1 MTGLSSFDQATT
13 TWPDFAGHEMK
24 LDDPITSA
32 ATQETQRD
40 WIVLASTGPHLS
52 PYDRGQDHRR
62 GQEGDAERQKR
73 NLT

>member
-1 MTGLSSFDQATT
+1 MAY
-13 TWPDFAGHEMK
+13 FAEHEMK

-62 GQEGDAERQKR
+62 GQEGDAER
-73 NLT
+73 